1 MDTTKR
7 TIVADLL
14 RLSIRLQEVGIDKDT
29 AFLAAGRYLSGVGFW
44 TKAITEGASD
54 GRFSALA
61 GAKAFNILDNWVI
74 R

>member
-1 MDTTKR
+1 MDNATFSL
-7 TIVADLL
+7 ADLN
-14 RLSIRLQEVGIDKDT
+14 RLSARLVEVGIDKDT
-29 AFLAAGRYLSGVGFW
+29 AFLAAGRYLSGVGAW

-54 GRFSALA
+54 GLFSALA